1 MTWGCRNVN
10 TIITREVGKLS
21 YLSRFMIPLVVA
33 RILFVSMAQSVE
45 CVYEFALTPHLLI
58 TISCS
63 LFCFYIKPQ
72 PSAERLFLL
81 TVVPYFV
88 STSNH
93 NYGCGRF
100 FEVLVVP
107 YFVSTSNHNFKDA
120 FPFEWMLFLIL
131 FLHQTT
137 TFNIGKTMQP
147 GCSLFCFYIKPQHS
161 WRVSLSSVCCS
172 LFCFYIKPQP

>member
-10 TIITREVGKLS
+10 TIITREVGQFS

-33 RILFVSMAQSVE
+33 RILFVSMAQSVV

-72 PSAERLFLL
+72 PARELGAGGG
-81 TVVPYFV
+81 VVPYFV

-93 NYGCGRF
+93 NTSMAQTSMAQ
-100 FEVLVVP
+100 VVP
-107 YFVSTSNHNFKDA
+107 YFVSTSNHNSRCPILIK
-120 FPFEWMLFLIL
+120 MQLFLIL

-137 TFNIGKTMQP
+137 TRRCFGIN
-147 GCSLFCFYIKPQHS
+147 CCRLFLI
-161 WRVSLSSVCCS
+161 
-172 LFCFYIKPQP
+172 LFLHQTTTW